1 MSRHVVNISQGRKR
15 LSLAIGMDPVN
26 GQLFYSV
33 MNSAGVLL
41 GNSTTGIPLP
51 KVMSHHKI
59 EMSAL
64 SEFMS
69 KALPAIEKEEF
80 QYDLKRLGASLPA
93 GHEPLD
99 LGRVVNYPDI
109 NLSKPTVSSPSFG

>member
-15 LSLAIGMDPVN
+15 LNLAIGMDPVN

-59 EMSAL
+59 DMSAL

-69 KALPAIEKEEF
+69 KALSAVEQEEL
-80 QYDLKRLGASLPA
+80 QYDIKKMGADLPGGLEA
-93 GHEPLD
+93 ID
-99 LGRVVNYPDI
+99 LSRVVNYPDI
-109 NLSKPTVSSPSFG
+109 NISQPRVSIPSLG